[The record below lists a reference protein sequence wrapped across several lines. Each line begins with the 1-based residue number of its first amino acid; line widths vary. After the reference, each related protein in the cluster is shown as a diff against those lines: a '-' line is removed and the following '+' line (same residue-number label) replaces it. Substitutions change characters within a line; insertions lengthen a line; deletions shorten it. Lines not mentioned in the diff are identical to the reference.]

1 MKPAILEKTSEYL
14 DESAQVA
21 AKAASVFVDGAKA
34 AFVDGAKAA
43 KGAAVRGYEAAED
56 AVTATG
62 RQIRRKPLAAVLGAV
77 GAGIVIGLLIGRK
90 TKG

>member
-21 AKAASVFVDGAKA
+21 AKAAAV
-34 AFVDGAKAA
+34 FVDGAKAA
-43 KGAAVRGYEAAED
+43 KGAAVRGYEVAGS

-77 GAGIVIGLLIGRK
+77 GAGIVIGLFIGRK
-90 TKG
+90 TKS

>member
-21 AKAASVFVDGAKA
+21 AKVGS

-43 KGAAVRGYEAAED
+43 RGAAVRGYEAAED

-77 GAGIVIGLLIGRK
+77 GAGLVIGVLIGRK